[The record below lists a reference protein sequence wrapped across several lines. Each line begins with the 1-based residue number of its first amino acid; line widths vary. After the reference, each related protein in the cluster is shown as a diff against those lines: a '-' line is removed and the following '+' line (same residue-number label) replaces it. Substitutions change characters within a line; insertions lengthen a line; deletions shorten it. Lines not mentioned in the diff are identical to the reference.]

1 MDILKENFEFPMR
14 DVNLIGKR
22 VYNTKTNKHGMIT
35 GITLENHLGNLTYH
49 FNAYYDKIGSDSM
62 IFTEDLYN
70 GNIKFVIID
79 MPEFKNS
86 KEKEI
91 DDIKEFLAER
101 FCANSIIHI
110 TREQHKK
117 NCDEQEYCG
126 ILEIMGKA
134 NELDSIAAD
143 IVQDNYSMLKYFTLF
158 VDGTI
163 TENQMLYG
171 LVNVLSSELRNKRD
185 EELKGFV
192 KVLNK
197 ETESL
202 LKETI
207 KEWIDKKPEK
217 YIEAMKEINRNE

>member
-14 DVNLIGKR
+14 YVNLIGKR

-49 FNAYYDKIGSDSM
+49 FNAYYDKIESDSM
-62 IFTEDLYN
+62 IFAEDLYN
-70 GNIKFVIID
+70 GNIKFSIID
-79 MPEFKNS
+79 MPEFKDY

-91 DDIKEFLAER
+91 SDIKEFMGEK

-117 NCDEQEYCG
+117 NCDEQEYRG

-171 LVNVLSSELRNKRD
+171 IVNVLSSELRNKRD
-185 EELKGFV
+185 EELKGFG

-207 KEWIDKKPEK
+207 KEWIDKNPEK
-217 YIEAMKEINRNE
+217 YIEVMEGLNKDE